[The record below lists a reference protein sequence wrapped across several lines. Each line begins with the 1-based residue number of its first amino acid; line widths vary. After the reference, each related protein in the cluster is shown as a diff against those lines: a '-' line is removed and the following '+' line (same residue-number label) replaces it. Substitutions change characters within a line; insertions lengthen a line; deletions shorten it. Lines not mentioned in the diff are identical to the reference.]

1 MQGNNLVLEVIQENK
16 PQTIQHVEEV
26 KDTLPPHFSHLID
39 IEDYFD
45 PKFDKTT
52 ITPFFWHVAKAAG
65 TSVQYYYSQCFRL
78 IIASEIGASKSSNQL
93 EIMKE
98 NGVKCHVNV
107 DTSTSEGIMH
117 AKELKLAHS
126 HTAQMIISP
135 LFYEAA
141 NDLFTSEDKGVMFAM
156 FRHPIQRVISL
167 FYYLQTATHEVTYN
181 PKLAEMTIEEYA
193 ESPLLEAN
201 FIIRSLVNKM
211 EEPLSMSDLNLAKE
225 ILRRKCV
232 IGLMQDFGT
241 SLQLY
246 NNAFGFHPNLS
257 VEVDGEENTDRN
269 TKQTNV
275 DTCGTNLQS
284 KGGTNKHKHAKLAED
299 SKAYEIIKKKNYWD
313 MLLWDFIED
322 LYREQQL
329 KAMEKDL
336 GFEGINIFKNK
347 A

>member
-1 MQGNNLVLEVIQENK
+1 MRRYEFISVLLFTVFIFQSNRRLSKMPRQMQGNNLVLKVIQEDSK

-45 PKFDKTT
+45 PKFDKATV
-52 ITPFFWHVAKAAG
+52 TPFFWHVAKAAG

-93 EIMKE
+93 EIIKE

-135 LFYEAA
+135 LFYEAT
-141 NDLFTSEDKGVMFAM
+141 NDLFTSEDKGIMFAM

-211 EEPLSMSDLNLAKE
+211 EEPLSMSDLN
-225 ILRRKCV
+225 
-232 IGLMQDFGT
+232 F
-241 SLQLY
+241 
-246 NNAFGFHPNLS
+246 
-257 VEVDGEENTDRN
+257 
-269 TKQTNV
+269 
-275 DTCGTNLQS
+275 
-284 KGGTNKHKHAKLAED
+284 
-299 SKAYEIIKKKNYWD
+299 KKKMCDWTHARFWY
-313 MLLWDFIED
+313 IIAIV
-322 LYREQQL
+322 QQCIWL
-329 KAMEKDL
+329 SSKLICRGRRRGEHR
-336 GFEGINIFKNK
+336 
-347 A
+347 